1 MMPSCHFGFMTPSRT
16 LLQRRPGPRQVES
29 VQQFSRD
36 LRQSPSAMRLLHVI
50 ASIRAAGGGP
60 VEAVRGLSAVHL
72 RGGHFVEV
80 ASLDD
85 PGDHEVRSFPL
96 PLHAVGPARNTYS
109 FAPLFV
115 PWLRR
120 NRTRYDAVIINGLW
134 QYHSF
139 GAWRA
144 LRGSTTP
151 YYVFPHGMLD
161 PWFKRSF
168 PLKHLKKSL
177 YWPWADYRVLRDAR
191 AVLFTCEK
199 EKLLAPQS
207 FALYRANSLVT
218 GLGTTSPPRDVDAT
232 AFLERYPE
240 LRGKRLL
247 LFMGRL
253 HPKKGCD
260 LLLEAYAAT
269 IAKDPAW
276 RLVFA
281 GPDDL
286 QWQRALEARAHA
298 LRIADRVVWTGM
310 LRDTLKWSA
319 LAAAEVFAL
328 PSHQENFGIAVAES
342 LACGVPVLISR
353 EVNIWH
359 EIESANAGLVAP
371 DTVAGTTELLE
382 RWQQLPETEQIE
394 MRHNARQC
402 FAQHFDIEHSAAR
415 LLETIESTL
424 SQPAV
429 LSP

>member
-1 MMPSCHFGFMTPSRT
+1 MK
-16 LLQRRPGPRQVES
+16 
-29 VQQFSRD
+29 
-36 LRQSPSAMRLLHVI
+36 LLHVI
-50 ASIRAAGGGP
+50 ASVRAAGGGP
-60 VEAVRGLSAVHL
+60 AEAVRSLSAVHQ
-72 RGGHFVEV
+72 REGHFVEV

-85 PGDHEVRSFPL
+85 PADPEVSAFPL
-96 PLHAVGPARNTYS
+96 PLYALGPARNTYS
-109 FAPLFV
+109 FASGFV
-115 PWLRR
+115 PWLRQ
-120 NRTRYDAVIINGLW
+120 NRARYDAVIVNGLW

-144 LRGSTTP
+144 LRGTPTP

-161 PWFKRSF
+161 PWFKRTF
-168 PLKHLKKSL
+168 PLKHAKKWL

-191 AVLFTCEK
+191 AVLFTCEQ

-207 FALYRANSLVT
+207 FALYRAHPVVT
-218 GLGTTSPPRDVDAT
+218 GLGTTSPPAGVNST

-269 IAKDPAW
+269 LANAPAW

-281 GPDDL
+281 GPDASR
-286 QWQRALEARAHA
+286 WQQTLAARADT
-298 LRIADRVVWTGM
+298 LRIAGRIVWTGM

-319 LAAAEVFAL
+319 LAAAEVFVL

-342 LACGVPVLISR
+342 LACGVPVLISS
-353 EVNIWH
+353 EVNIWR
-359 EIESANAGLVAP
+359 EIEAANAGLVAP
-371 DTVAGTTELLE
+371 DTIEGTTTLLT
-382 RWQQLPETEQIE
+382 RWQQLPQAERAT
-394 MRHNARQC
+394 MRQNARQC

-415 LLETIESTL
+415 LLQVIASNVGESANRSVADLPT
-424 SQPAV
+424 P
-429 LSP
+429 